1 MRSPALF
8 VAASA
13 LGIGGAVAGSVG
25 AWRDARRR
33 RPLRALLAM
42 LLAYCALLVGPAA
55 AIYGEVDAW
64 QNLAAIGRAIG
75 NDAAGRPLILVAPDE
90 TTRAFIDMYTRTSV
104 ELLPGPTAPSQ
115 DRLKA
120 LIDADPRTEVVMQLP
135 GRSRGRALAQLADR
149 WRAGGRIPAA
159 PPDDD
164 ALPPW
169 AADASLR
176 IARRYA
182 LPNGRRYALLA
193 REAAAASR

>member
-1 MRSPALF
+1 
-8 VAASA
+8 
-13 LGIGGAVAGSVG
+13 
-25 AWRDARRR
+25 
-33 RPLRALLAM
+33 LRALLAM
-42 LLAYCALLVGPAA
+42 LLAYCALLVGPAS

-75 NDAAGRPLILVAPDE
+75 HDAAGRPLVLVAPDE

-104 ELLPGPTAPSQ
+104 DWIPGPKVPE

-120 LIDADPRTEVVMQLP
+120 LIDADPRTEVVMLLP
-135 GRSRGRALAQLADR
+135 GRRGRALAELAAR
-149 WRAGGRIPAA
+149 WRAGSRVAEAA
-159 PPDDD
+159 PLDDD

-169 AADASLR
+169 ATDAALR

-193 REAAAASR
+193 REPAAASR